1 LSVLVPRTE
10 FGPINGL
17 NFAFAWRSEAMEAY
31 LLSDVGK
38 KRRNNEDSCIMCAPS
53 DPALF
58 EERGCLFAVAD
69 GMGGA
74 SAGEYASRLALN
86 ILVETYFKSPLKPAP
101 IALKEAVEKANERI
115 FEEADI
121 NPLFSGMG
129 TTVSGIVILGGWM
142 YVVQV
147 GDSRVYLWR
156 ERAGLHQVTRDHS
169 LVAEQVRSGIISE
182 EEARNHSLKN
192 LITRAVGIKDKV
204 KVDVFA
210 VRIKPEDTLLLCSD
224 GLSGLVSDPFIAD
237 MLQLEE
243 IKSAAHRLIEK
254 ALDGGGTDNITAV
267 IVRILEISGKTT
279 LQEGAEEVVI
289 ARKGFFR
296 RLFGR

>member
-1 LSVLVPRTE
+1 VPRTE

-17 NFAFAWRSEAMEAY
+17 NFAFAWQSEAIEAY

-38 KRRNNEDSCIMCAPS
+38 KRRNNEDSCIMCIPA
-53 DPALF
+53 DPVLAQ
-58 EERGCLFAVAD
+58 ERGCLFAVAD

-86 ILVETYFKSPLKPAP
+86 ILVETYFKGPLKPVP
-101 IALKEAVEKANERI
+101 EALREAVEKANERI
-115 FEEADI
+115 FEEAEI

-129 TTVSGIVILGGWM
+129 TTVSGIVLLGGWM

-156 ERAGLHQVTRDHS
+156 ERAGIHQVTRDHS

-204 KVDVFA
+204 KVDLFA
-210 VRIKPEDTLLLCSD
+210 VRLKEDDMLLLCSD
-224 GLSGLVSDPFIAD
+224 GLCNTVSDAFIAD
-237 MLQLEE
+237 AVQLED

-254 ALDGGGTDNITAV
+254 ALDGGGADNITAV
-267 IVRILEISGKTT
+267 IVRVLSVAGKSA
-279 LQEGAEEVVI
+279 LQEGAEEVSI
-289 ARKGFFR
+289 MPKGFIR
-296 RLFGR
+296 KLFGRFA